1 MNANPDQPVDDRLQ
15 AASSTLRKLEK
26 SKASSVDPPA
36 TRKTWYHS
44 YDEEWAD
51 FLAKSSMK
59 KARPGINHEEPEPL
73 PRVWNAPHA

>member
-1 MNANPDQPVDDRLQ
+1 MNANPDQPVDGLPQ
-15 AASSTLRKLEK
+15 GTSPALRKLEIPK
-26 SKASSVDPPA
+26 VAPVDSPA

-59 KARPGINHEEPEPL
+59 KSRPGINHEEAEPL
-73 PRVWNAPHA
+73 PRVWNSPHV